1 MTHQMLDE
9 DFINLDKSNKEDV
22 YVYLT
27 TPGKN
32 KAGQYTRE
40 SGFKKN
46 FPKLY
51 SDYLDYFDKDKYD
64 TYPFNQLLYHYFNN
78 DKFMSIGICKNE
90 KCSNRCKFNDFKTG
104 YYDFCSSK
112 CSLSSEIHKEK
123 VRQTCIKKYGVDCV
137 LKDKEIKKKIKD
149 TRLDKYGSMC
159 SDEAVQKAKKTKLEK
174 YGNEKYVNTEKMQQT
189 KLERYGDSGYH
200 NVEKMQQTKLDR
212 YGDSGYHN
220 VEKMQ
225 QTKLERYGDSGYHNI
240 EQMKQTN
247 LERYGVEYYSQL
259 DEFDEKI
266 YQTKLERYGDSGY
279 HNIEQMKQTNLE
291 RYGVEYAQNS
301 DIIKEK
307 IKCTNLKRY
316 GNEYAIGSD
325 TVRKKIVETSI
336 DKYDDTNPY
345 RGKLHRELIKKF
357 PELIGFS
364 GNKYICKCLNINCD
378 ACEKKQF
385 ELPSPIFRRRKNQGI
400 ELCPI
405 LNPILVSDGTS
416 DIENDIYLYIKSI
429 YSGKII
435 QNDRSILNG
444 KEIDIYLPEMNLAIE
459 FNGLYWHSEVYK
471 DKMYH
476 QEKTILCEN
485 KGIQLI
491 HIWEDDW
498 LDKKDIVKD
507 IIQSKLGM
515 NDKIPARKCT
525 IKEVLSKE
533 SKEFLEKYHI
543 QGNVNAS
550 IRIGLY
556 YDDSLVEIATFGK
569 LRNILHS
576 NGQENQYELYRLCSK
591 SGYTVV
597 GGVSKLLTHFIRK
610 YQPKQIVSYANLDI
624 SNGNVYNSFFK
635 KISITSPGYYWSKDG
650 YKYHRSNFTKH
661 ILVKNGYDKNKTE
674 EEIMHELGYYKVY
687 DSGNIKYV
695 WEC

>member
-1 MTHQMLDE
+1 M
-9 DFINLDKSNKEDV
+9 
-22 YVYLT
+22 T

-51 SDYLDYFDKDKYD
+51 SEYLDYFDKDKYD
-64 TYPFNQLLYHYFNN
+64 AYPFNQLLYHYFNN

-137 LKDKEIKKKIKD
+137 FKDKEVKKKIKD

-174 YGNEKYVNTEKMQQT
+174 YGNEKYVNTEKIQQT

-200 NVEKMQQTKLDR
+200 NVEKMQQTKLER

-220 VEKMQ
+220 IEKMQ

-325 TVRKKIVETSI
+325 TVRQKIVETSI
-336 DKYDDTNPY
+336 DKYNDTNPY

-378 ACEKKQF
+378 VCEKKQF

-525 IKEVLSKE
+525 IKEVSSKE

-597 GGVSKLLTHFIRK
+597 GGVSKLLTYFIRK

-695 WEC
+695 WESC

>member
-1 MTHQMLDE
+1 MKHQILDE

-51 SDYLDYFDKDKYD
+51 SEYLDYFDKDKYD
-64 TYPFNQLLYHYFNN
+64 AYPFNQLLYHYFNN

-247 LERYGVEYYSQL
+247 LERYGVEY
-259 DEFDEKI
+259 
-266 YQTKLERYGDSGY
+266 
-279 HNIEQMKQTNLE
+279 
-291 RYGVEYAQNS
+291 AQNS

-378 ACEKKQF
+378 VCEKKQF

-444 KEIDIYLPEMNLAIE
+444 KEIDIYLPEMNFAIE

-687 DSGNIKYV
+687 DSGNIKYM

>member
-1 MTHQMLDE
+1 MKHQILDE
-9 DFINLDKSNKEDV
+9 DFINLNKSNKEDV

-51 SDYLDYFDKDKYD
+51 SEYLDYFDKDKYD
-64 TYPFNQLLYHYFNN
+64 AYPFNQLLYHYFNN

-174 YGNEKYVNTEKMQQT
+174 YGNEKYVNTEKIQQTKLERYGDSGYHNVKKMQQT

-200 NVEKMQQTKLDR
+200 NV
-212 YGDSGYHN
+212 
-220 VEKMQ
+220 
-225 QTKLERYGDSGYHNI
+225 
-240 EQMKQTN
+240 
-247 LERYGVEYYSQL
+247 
-259 DEFDEKI
+259 EKI

-301 DIIKEK
+301 DIIKKK

-325 TVRKKIVETSI
+325 TVRQKIVETSI

-345 RGKLHRELIKKF
+345 RGKLHSELIKKF

-459 FNGLYWHSEVYK
+459 FNGLYWHSELYK

-525 IKEVLSKE
+525 IKEVSSKE

-695 WEC
+695 WDC

>member
-1 MTHQMLDE
+1 MKHQILDE

-22 YVYLT
+22 YVYLIM
-27 TPGKN
+27 PGKN

-51 SDYLDYFDKDKYD
+51 SEYLDYFDKDKYD
-64 TYPFNQLLYHYFNN
+64 AYPFNQLLYHYFNN

-189 KLERYGDSGYH
+189 KL
-200 NVEKMQQTKLDR
+200 DR

-225 QTKLERYGDSGYHNI
+225 
-240 EQMKQTN
+240 
-247 LERYGVEYYSQL
+247 
-259 DEFDEKI
+259 
-266 YQTKLERYGDSGY
+266 QTKLERYGDSGY

-378 ACEKKQF
+378 VCEKKQF

-525 IKEVLSKE
+525 IKEVSSKE

-695 WEC
+695 WDC

>member
-1 MTHQMLDE
+1 MKHQILDE

-51 SDYLDYFDKDKYD
+51 SEYLDYFDKDKYD

-200 NVEKMQQTKLDR
+200 NVKKMQQTKLDR

-225 QTKLERYGDSGYHNI
+225 
-240 EQMKQTN
+240 
-247 LERYGVEYYSQL
+247 
-259 DEFDEKI
+259 
-266 YQTKLERYGDSGY
+266 QTKLERYGDSGY

-378 ACEKKQF
+378 VCEKKQF

-444 KEIDIYLPEMNLAIE
+444 KEIDIYLPEMNFAIE

>member
-1 MTHQMLDE
+1 MKHQILDE

-51 SDYLDYFDKDKYD
+51 SEYLDYFDKDKYD

-78 DKFMSIGICKNE
+78 DKFMFIGICKNE

-174 YGNEKYVNTEKMQQT
+174 YGNEKYVNTEKIQQT
-189 KLERYGDSGYH
+189 KLE
-200 NVEKMQQTKLDR
+200 R

-225 QTKLERYGDSGYHNI
+225 QTKLERYGDSGYHN
-240 EQMKQTN
+240 
-247 LERYGVEYYSQL
+247 VEKMQ
-259 DEFDEKI
+259 
-266 YQTKLERYGDSGY
+266 QTKLERYGDSGY

-307 IKCTNLKRY
+307 IKCTNLERY

-345 RGKLHRELIKKF
+345 RGKLHSELIKKF

-525 IKEVLSKE
+525 IKEVSSKE

-695 WEC
+695 WDC

>member
-1 MTHQMLDE
+1 MKHQILDE

-51 SDYLDYFDKDKYD
+51 SEYLDYFDKDKYD
-64 TYPFNQLLYHYFNN
+64 AYPFNQLLYHYFNN

-247 LERYGVEYYSQL
+247 LERYGVEY
-259 DEFDEKI
+259 
-266 YQTKLERYGDSGY
+266 
-279 HNIEQMKQTNLE
+279 
-291 RYGVEYAQNS
+291 AQNS

-378 ACEKKQF
+378 VCEKKQF

-444 KEIDIYLPEMNLAIE
+444 KEIDIYLPEMNFAIE

-515 NDKIPARKCT
+515 NDKIPARKCI
-525 IKEVLSKE
+525 IKEVSSKE

>member
-1 MTHQMLDE
+1 MIHQILDE

-51 SDYLDYFDKDKYD
+51 SEYLDYFDKDKYD
-64 TYPFNQLLYHYFNN
+64 AYPFNQLLYHYFNN

-137 LKDKEIKKKIKD
+137 LKDKEINKKIKD

-174 YGNEKYVNTEKMQQT
+174 YGNEKYVNTEKIQQT

-225 QTKLERYGDSGYHNI
+225 
-240 EQMKQTN
+240 
-247 LERYGVEYYSQL
+247 
-259 DEFDEKI
+259 
-266 YQTKLERYGDSGY
+266 QTKLERYGDSGY

-378 ACEKKQF
+378 VCEKKQF

-525 IKEVLSKE
+525 IKEVSSKE

-695 WEC
+695 WDC

>member
-1 MTHQMLDE
+1 MKHQILDE

-51 SDYLDYFDKDKYD
+51 SEYLDYFDKDKYD
-64 TYPFNQLLYHYFNN
+64 AYPFNQLLYHYFNN

-247 LERYGVEYYSQL
+247 LERYGVEY
-259 DEFDEKI
+259 
-266 YQTKLERYGDSGY
+266 
-279 HNIEQMKQTNLE
+279 
-291 RYGVEYAQNS
+291 AQNS

-325 TVRKKIVETSI
+325 TVRQKIVETSI

-378 ACEKKQF
+378 VCEKKQF

-444 KEIDIYLPEMNLAIE
+444 KEIDIYLPEMNFAIE

-674 EEIMHELGYYKVY
+674 EEIMHELGYYKLY

-695 WEC
+695 WESC

>member
-1 MTHQMLDE
+1 MIHQILDE

-51 SDYLDYFDKDKYD
+51 SEYLDYFDKDKYD
-64 TYPFNQLLYHYFNN
+64 AYPFNQLLYHYFNN

-174 YGNEKYVNTEKMQQT
+174 YGNEKYVNTEKIQQT

-225 QTKLERYGDSGYHNI
+225 
-240 EQMKQTN
+240 
-247 LERYGVEYYSQL
+247 
-259 DEFDEKI
+259 
-266 YQTKLERYGDSGY
+266 QTKLERYGDSGY

-378 ACEKKQF
+378 VCEKKQF

-525 IKEVLSKE
+525 IKEVSSKE

-695 WEC
+695 WDC